1 MLVLLTNVFL
11 QTVGLQF
18 AYSSRPGAGRVLRRG
33 DNLEFV
39 FSVVGASCGVS
50 RHSSAESETYCSK
63 TIAPKNLL
71 SRVRSEDV
79 SADPS
84 GRGTRHDEERLAA
97 TGRRSVS
104 PTQLRPQHGTQHHT
118 RTTRRTLTHT
128 HNTHTVLLVHSTT
141 RTGV

>member
-50 RHSSAESETYCSK
+50 RRD
-63 TIAPKNLL
+63 I
-71 SRVRSEDV
+71 
-79 SADPS
+79 
-84 GRGTRHDEERLAA
+84 RLQ
-97 TGRRSVS
+97 S
-104 PTQLRPQHGTQHHT
+104 L
-118 RTTRRTLTHT
+118 
-128 HNTHTVLLVHSTT
+128 LLVIPLD
-141 RTGV
+141 